1 MTIMINLI
9 CLTNKYG
16 KYVICNNWVRF
27 LYKLTIVLFYP
38 VRFVCKP

>member
-16 KYVICNNWVRF
+16 KYVICNNWVC
-27 LYKLTIVLFYP
+27 FYNP
-38 VRFVCKP
+38 QNQKFKF

>member
-9 CLTNKYG
+9 RLTNKYG
-16 KYVICNNWVRF
+16 KYVICNNWVCF